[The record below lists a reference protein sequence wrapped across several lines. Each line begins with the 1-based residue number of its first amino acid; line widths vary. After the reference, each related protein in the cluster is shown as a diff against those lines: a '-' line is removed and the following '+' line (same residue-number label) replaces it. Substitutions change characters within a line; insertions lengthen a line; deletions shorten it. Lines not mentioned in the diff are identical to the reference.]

1 MTNFGRYNQSKSA
14 NFIVPFH
21 CLEYKLDLK
30 QSSCHEAINHLVRL
44 KRCVTLDLRNNFFS
58 QLTSS
63 TQDTLYVF
71 SPLQCQRFNCF
82 NHDKSVARQLYMFK
96 VSFRLVKVIYIQI
109 SRVKVTWLQTNIEQE
124 MKELIMHACKL
135 L

>member
-1 MTNFGRYNQSKSA
+1 MSNLYTTATVIIAKNKKEMTNFGRYNQSKSV

-58 QLTSS
+58 QHRVRRRHCTFFLSYNVNDSIVLIT
-63 TQDTLYVF
+63 T
-71 SPLQCQRFNCF
+71 N
-82 NHDKSVARQLYMFK
+82 QLFDSYTCSM
-96 VSFRLVKVIYIQI
+96 
-109 SRVKVTWLQTNIEQE
+109 SRSD
-124 MKELIMHACKL
+124 
-135 L
+135 